1 MKHKWTQVAAGLL
14 AALAVVILG
23 LVGGALAQDG
33 DDPPASDDGG
43 SDVEYT
49 WSGDVNAP
57 DFPEDAAWIN
67 ASGPIQMADLRG
79 KIVMLDFWTYGCI
92 NCIHIIPDLKRLEA
106 EYPEELVVIGVHSA
120 KFDSEGETDNIR
132 RIVQRYE
139 VEHPVIN
146 DSDFAVWNAYGVRA
160 WPTVMVIDPFGKVVG
175 QLSGEP
181 LYSRI
186 APVIET
192 MAREYRESG
201 AINPAPLPQWQPE
214 QAELATP
221 LRFPGKVLAD
231 VDGNRLFISDS
242 NHHRIIV
249 AALDTFDVLEIIG
262 SGEAGLQDGDFAT
275 AQFYRPQGLALM
287 GDVLYVADT
296 ENHAIRAVNLT
307 DGSVETVAGTGA
319 QEFNYDQSGP
329 GPEVALNSPWD
340 VVAHEGIVYIAM
352 AGQHQLWALDVAR
365 GVVYPYAG
373 TGREAL
379 QDGALRQA
387 ALNQPSGLDTDGTLL
402 YIADSEASA
411 IRTASLN
418 PDGELS
424 TIVGTGLFDFG
435 DMDGTGDDV
444 RLQHPLGVTVAD
456 DGYLYVADTY
466 NNKIKRI
473 DPAARTSETF
483 AGSGEPGASD
493 GERAEFYEPGGLD
506 YANGKLYVADTNNHA
521 IRIVDVAT
529 GAVSTVEFPNV
540 ERLLGDQAAAV
551 SPAALEQPAVSEPA
565 GGIPSVLGSADPNDG
580 PVSIPAQTVGAGDGT
595 IRVNITMPEGYK
607 FNDLAPFTAIWADN
621 PVVAIPD
628 EWRELRTKEP
638 VMPLE
643 FPATFSEGQTELSVD
658 LDIYWCE
665 AVNETLCFVKQAELV
680 VPLTVDAASDN
691 HTVEMAYGLVP
702 PVVNTD
708 TFQ

>member
-1 MKHKWTQVAAGLL
+1 MKQQTLQVAAGLA
-14 AALAVVILG
+14 AALVVVILTLASG
-23 LVGGALAQDG
+23 VLAQDG
-33 DDPPASDDGG
+33 DDPPAADEGDTG
-43 SDVEYT
+43 VEYT

-57 DFPEDAAWIN
+57 DFPADADWIN
-67 ASGPIQMADLRG
+67 ASAPIRMADLRG

-160 WPTVMVIDPFGKVVG
+160 WPTVVVIDPLGKVVG

-181 LYSRI
+181 LYVRI

-192 MAREYRESG
+192 MAREYTESG
-201 AINPAPLPQWQPE
+201 AIEPALLPKWQPE
-214 QAELATP
+214 LAETGAP
-221 LRFPGKVLAD
+221 LRFPGKVL
-231 VDGNRLFISDS
+231 VDPDGERLFISDS
-242 NHHRIIV
+242 NHNRIIITD
-249 AALDTFDVLEIIG
+249 LDTFDVLEIIG
-262 SGEAGLQDGDFAT
+262 TGETGLQDGDFAT
-275 AQFYRPQGLALM
+275 AQFYRPQGLALL
-287 GDVLYVADT
+287 GDMLYVADT
-296 ENHAIRAVNLT
+296 ENHAIRAVSLT
-307 DGSVETVAGTGA
+307 GRTVETVAGTGEQA
-319 QEFNYDQSGP
+319 FNYDQSGL
-329 GPEVALNSPWD
+329 GPDVALNSPWD
-340 VVAHEGIVYIAM
+340 VVAHNGKVYIAM
-352 AGQHQLWALDVAR
+352 AGQHQLWVYDIAS
-365 GVVYPYAG
+365 GVVSPYAG

-379 QDGALRQA
+379 LDGALGQA
-387 ALNQPSGLDTDGTLL
+387 ALNQPSGIDTDGTLL

-411 IRTASLN
+411 IRTADLA
-418 PDGELS
+418 PDGELK

-435 DMDGTGDDV
+435 DVDGAGDDV

-456 DGYLYVADTY
+456 DGYLYIADTY

-483 AGSGEPGASD
+483 AGTGAPGATD
-493 GERAEFYEPGGLD
+493 GAEAQFYEPGGLD

-521 IRIVDVAT
+521 IRAIDVAT
-529 GAVSTVEFPNV
+529 GEVTTVEFPNA
-540 ERLLGDQAAAV
+540 ERLLDDEAV
-551 SPAALEQPAVSEPA
+551 SVPPA
-565 GGIPSVLGSADPNDG
+565 GLEPPAISAPEDGIPGVLGSADPNEG
-580 PVSIPAQTVGAGDGT
+580 RVEIPAQTVSAGEGT

-607 FNDLAPFTAIWADN
+607 FNDLAPFTAIWAEN
-621 PVVAIPD
+621 QLVSIPD

-643 FPATFSEGQTELSVD
+643 FPATFSEGQTDLSVD
-658 LDIYWCE
+658 LAIYWCE
-665 AVNETLCFVKQAELV
+665 AINETLCFVKQVELV
-680 VPLTVDAASDN
+680 VPMTVDAASDN

-702 PVVNTD
+702 PVVNN

>member
-1 MKHKWTQVAAGLL
+1 MKDRRLQAGAALL

-33 DDPPASDDGG
+33 DAPPDTDDGDA
-43 SDVEYT
+43 DVDYT

-57 DFPEDAAWIN
+57 DFPEGAEWIN
-67 ASGPIQMADLRG
+67 ASGPIHMTDLRG

-120 KFDSEGETDNIR
+120 KFDNEGETDNIR

-146 DSDFAVWNAYGVRA
+146 DSDFTVWNAYGVRA
-160 WPTVMVIDPFGKVVG
+160 WPTVMIIDPFGKVVG

-192 MAREYRESG
+192 MAREYRAAG
-201 AINPAPLPQWQPE
+201 AINPDSLPQWQPE
-214 QAELATP
+214 QAEAATP

-231 VDGNRLFISDS
+231 PAGNRLFISDS
-242 NHHRIIV
+242 NHNRIIV
-249 AALDTFDVLEIIG
+249 AALDTFDVLDLIG
-262 SGEAGLQDGDFAT
+262 SGEAGLQDGDFAA
-275 AQFYRPQGLALM
+275 AQFYRPQGLALA
-287 GDVLYVADT
+287 GGLLYVADT

-307 DGSVETVAGTGA
+307 DRSVETVAGTGA
-319 QEFNYDQSGP
+319 QGFNHDLSGP
-329 GPEVALNSPWD
+329 GREVALNSPWD
-340 VVAHEGIVYIAM
+340 VVAHEGKLYIAM
-352 AGQHQLWALDVAR
+352 AGQHQLWVYDVEQ
-365 GVVYPYAG
+365 GVVSPYAG

-379 QDGALRQA
+379 QDGALRRA

-411 IRTASLN
+411 IRTASLD

-435 DMDGTGDDV
+435 DVDGAGEDV

-483 AGSGEPGASD
+483 AGSGEPGSVD
-493 GERAEFYEPGGLD
+493 GDNAEFYEPGGLD
-506 YANGKLYVADTNNHA
+506 YANGRLYVADTNNHA
-521 IRIVDVAT
+521 VRVIDVAT
-529 GAVSTVEFPNV
+529 GAVSTIEFPNV
-540 ERLLGDQAAAV
+540 ERLLGEDRAAGLEA
-551 SPAALEQPAVSEPA
+551 PAISAPE
-565 GGIPSVLGSADPNDG
+565 GGIPSALGSADPDDG
-580 PVSIPAQTVGAGDGT
+580 RVDLPAQTVGAGEGT
-595 IRVNITMPEGYK
+595 IRVNITMPKGYK
-607 FNDLAPFTAIWADN
+607 FNNLAPFTAVWTDN
-621 PVVAIPD
+621 PLVSIPD

-680 VPLTVDAASDN
+680 VPLTVSAASEND
-691 HTVEMAYGLVP
+691 TVEMAYELIP